1 MTLLNQDGINCS
13 GTNLTVMPIP
23 ISSFSI
29 LFLTHREVDCFYASI
44 PLFSSYEELLKTSR
58 SIEIQYNATELL
70 LNDDV
75 IEYVGNRGCE
85 VLQPTEVAPTTEPD
99 NRRCVVYH

>member
-1 MTLLNQDGINCS
+1 M
-13 GTNLTVMPIP
+13 
-23 ISSFSI
+23 
-29 LFLTHREVDCFYASI
+29 DCFYASI

-75 IEYVGNRGCE
+75 IEYVGSRGCE

-99 NRRCVVYH
+99 NRRYVVYH

>member
-1 MTLLNQDGINCS
+1 MTLLNQDGISCS

-23 ISSFSI
+23 ISSCSI
-29 LFLTHREVDCFYASI
+29 RFLTCREVDCFYASI

-75 IEYVGNRGCE
+75 IEYMGSRGCE

-99 NRRCVVYH
+99 NRRCAEFS